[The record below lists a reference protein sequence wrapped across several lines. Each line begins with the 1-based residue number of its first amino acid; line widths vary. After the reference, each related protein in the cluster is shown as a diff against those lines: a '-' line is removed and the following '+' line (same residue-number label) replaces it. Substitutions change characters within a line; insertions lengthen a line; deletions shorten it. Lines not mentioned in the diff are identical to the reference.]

1 MTMKRILSIIA
12 AGFVALLAL
21 SCAKEEDKVIFDTS
35 KTTPPVLV
43 SVTVDD
49 NVTVQ
54 YTPAVFNMNFNEK
67 MSTYHT
73 LALVS
78 VNDTPANITLTAKND
93 GSTLTVTGKNLTNAM
108 KARGFKALDQV
119 SLGIVVRASIQDPSR
134 GITNAYVDSETPYI
148 FPWTLPEE
156 AETPGNPWVDFT
168 EKSPWGMI
176 GKIASTGN
184 EWNADGAMWMTADG
198 NKHVA
203 KNVRLAPEDQFKVR
217 KDGGWDVNFGAPGED
232 EPYVLTVGE
241 AIEATSG
248 GKNLAV
254 RAVGNYDLLLDE
266 EAGTLT
272 LYDAFVTYPG
282 FDEIS
287 NWTVIGHIDSF
298 EMDWNKDVQ
307 MTTDG
312 EWHVAEGVVLSTTD
326 QFKFRMDLA
335 WTTNIGASGD
345 TEPFVVDLDTEYEGA
360 NGGKNLAVAADGTYD
375 LLCNPATN
383 AFKVVE
389 SLGGKSPLVG
399 DEPGPGPE
407 PEPVTGWNIIG
418 LNGDWENDILATND
432 GNIWTAYIT
441 AAPAEGAE
449 TTEFK
454 WRKDGGWEENYGGV
468 MVALGEPFE
477 AVAGGDNIKVAAG
490 FYKVVLDVANLT
502 ITVSDGNVWSLIGA
516 FNEWAGDVDM
526 VLTDGKWVSPA
537 TKLEGE
543 FKIRHNHDWAE
554 NVGGTFVAVGEPFAA
569 VAGGDNIN
577 VAAGTYV
584 VTYDPTA
591 ATITV
596 DELGW
601 GLVGTIN
608 GWGASP
614 DIILKEDGLFLVAKN
629 VALTADD
636 EIKIRYNQDWGVNRG
651 GATVVGVPVLAVPG
665 GDNIKPGIAGN
676 YDVYYRP
683 DSEVIIL
690 NNAGEDLSYWGVVG
704 TINGWGAP
712 DVIMYQNADGL
723 MESAEIEIKATDEI
737 KIRMNEDWA
746 ENRGGTFVELGQPFA
761 VEGNGKNIVVGR
773 DAKIQVI
780 YDSASETITLTGE
793 YTGDV
798 PAFPDDI
805 YAIGGDTEWSAN
817 YQLHGKNGQYKG
829 FGYLSQEFKFKPN
842 PDNWDGNWGAGDTE
856 GTIAL
861 GGGNIAAPAT
871 AGYYMIEV
879 DLNEMTYKLTLIT
892 TIGIIGPA
900 QAGGWDTDTDLTY
913 NPETKAWEATGV
925 VLTAGDM
932 KFRANDAWDINWGGA
947 LHELVQGGD
956 NIAVEAG
963 TYDVKL
969 FAWCDGLAN
978 AILTPS
984 GDTPATKVLFLNEF
998 DCKNK
1003 KIEIYNASDAEID
1016 MTGWKLLKDEKS
1028 WVIPAAHAKVPAK
1041 GFIVYTCKSDGTTDP
1056 EFGLSGTKGFIV
1068 TLQDAE
1074 GKEIDKV
1081 DNLKETD
1088 VARVEI
1094 PDGKS
1099 WGRKTDGADEFVIFD
1114 TPSIGAPNGAVNAG
1128 IKIDGNYDDWA
1139 DVPSAEA
1146 SDSFKAFKVWN
1157 DADNF
1162 YFYVEAD
1169 PGSRL
1174 WSGGAY
1180 LYLYFDWDNDHTTGE
1195 YSGTTGMGDNKYEAY
1210 TFMYIFENNQV
1221 GAPRSDSVAKGLKL
1235 DNLKIAGTDSTAEV
1249 LKFELSIP
1257 RADFDHQVNAGDV
1270 IGIDS
1275 YRSKDGGNV
1284 YFPGYVV
1291 K

>member
-21 SCAKEEDKVIFDTS
+21 SCAKEEDKVVFDTS

-67 MSTYHT
+67 MGTYHT

-156 AETPGNPWVDFT
+156 RETPGNPWVDFT
-168 EKSPWGMI
+168 EKSPWGLI

-184 EWNADGAMWMTADG
+184 EWNADGPMWMTEDG

-203 KNVRLAPEDQFKVR
+203 KNVKLAPEDQFKVR

-272 LYDAFVTYPG
+272 IYDAFVTYPG

-335 WTTNIGASGD
+335 WTTNIGATGD

-432 GNIWTAYIT
+432 GNTWTAYIT
-441 AAPAEGAE
+441 AEGD
-449 TTEFK
+449 TEFK
-454 WRKDGGWEENYGGV
+454 WRKDGGWDENYGGV

-477 AVAGGDNIKVAAG
+477 AVAGGDNIKISAG
-490 FYKVVLDVANLT
+490 FYKVVLDTENLT

-543 FKIRHNHDWAE
+543 FKIRHNHDWTE

-577 VAAGTYV
+577 VVAGTYV

-636 EIKIRYNQDWGVNRG
+636 EIKLRYNQDWGVNRG
-651 GATVVGVPVLAVPG
+651 GATVVGVPVLAVPN

-683 DSEVIIL
+683 DSEVIIV

-773 DAKIQVI
+773 DAKIQVV

-805 YAIGGDTEWSAN
+805 YAIGGDTEWAAN

-913 NPETKAWEATGV
+913 NAETKAWEATGV
-925 VLTAGDM
+925 VLTDGDM

-947 LHELVQGGD
+947 LHELVQSGD
-956 NIAVEAG
+956 NIAVTAG

-1041 GFIVYTCKSDGTTDP
+1041 GYAVYTCKSDGTTDP
-1056 EFGLSGTKGFIV
+1056 DFGLSGTKGFIV
-1068 TLQDAE
+1068 IIQDAE

-1099 WGRKTDGADEFVIFD
+1099 WGRKTDGADEFVLFD
-1114 TPSIGAPNGAVNAG
+1114 VPTIGAPNGAVNAG
-1128 IKIDGNYDDWA
+1128 IKIDGDMSDWA
-1139 DVPSAEA
+1139 DIEGTATPDAICKEMKI
-1146 SDSFKAFKVWN
+1146 FN
-1157 DADNF
+1157 DDENF
-1162 YFYVEAD
+1162 YVYLKSE
-1169 PGSRL
+1169 PGSRGSQL
-1174 WSGGAY
+1174 WGDTAGY
-1180 LYLYFDWDNDHTTGE
+1180 YYIDFDWDNNTETGINE
-1195 YSGTTGMGDNKYEAY
+1195 NKNPGFDCWCYL
-1210 TFMYIFENNQV
+1210 YIF
-1221 GAPRSDSVAKGLKL
+1221 GGTADSPFIKEHPNGHGEEMKIDNITAKGV
-1235 DNLKIAGTDSTAEV
+1235 ITADLIEI
-1249 LKFELSIP
+1249 ELSIP
-1257 RADFDHQVNAGDV
+1257 RADMVAVEAGATTR
-1270 IGIDS
+1270 IMS
-1275 YRSKDGGNV
+1275 WRSKDGTKIEHI
-1284 YFPGYVV
+1284 YKV